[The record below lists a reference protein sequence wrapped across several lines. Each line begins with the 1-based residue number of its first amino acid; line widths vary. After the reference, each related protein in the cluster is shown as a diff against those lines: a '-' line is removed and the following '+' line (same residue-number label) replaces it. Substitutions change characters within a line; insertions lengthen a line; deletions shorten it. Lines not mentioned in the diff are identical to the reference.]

1 MIAGI
6 TKKMK
11 RTIIMPSEY
20 PRLICVG
27 RLQWLHHTGAP
38 QQAPYKKQRQGSGG
52 PTARVGRRAV
62 RR

>member
-1 MIAGI
+1 MIAGS

-27 RLQWLHHTGAP
+27 RLQ
-38 QQAPYKKQRQGSGG
+38 
-52 PTARVGRRAV
+52 
-62 RR
+62 

>member
-38 QQAPYKKQRQGSGG
+38 QQAPYKKQCQGSGG
-52 PTARVGRRAV
+52 PTVHI
-62 RR
+62 